1 MRSLDIVLRLR
12 GNGEMEISSRHELRD
27 YQERAV
33 QQVIDKLNCRPLLVA
48 PVGAGKTQIATSI
61 VERLNR
67 RTLWLAHRKELVD
80 QAALRLIAHG
90 LQVGIVMAGYRS
102 TPWAQVQVASVQS
115 LAQRKRPPA
124 GLIVVDEAH
133 HVTARGFANVLA
145 AYPHAAVVGLTA
157 TPFRLDGRGLGQT
170 FGELVVAAYTDE
182 LCDAGVLCRPKVF
195 ASQSPDLHGI
205 RVIAGDYSLEGLAQR
220 TNTQSQN
227 AAIVTTW
234 QQRAAG
240 KRTVAFAV
248 DVLHSRAIVAAFQNA
263 GVPAEHLDGT
273 LPRSAREAILERLRV
288 GRTLVVSN
296 CMVLTE
302 GWDLPSLECAI
313 LARPT
318 ASLNLHIQM
327 VGRAMR
333 ACSNKEAAIVLDH
346 AGNHHAHGLVT
357 RRLNYSLGD
366 EQIRQSEPLGLR
378 RCGACF
384 LLYEPVH
391 PVCPNCG
398 WQAEPAEADRELP
411 PIEGAG
417 ELVAFDDTA
426 FDYRRE
432 VWLALETER
441 AEHGF
446 KEAWSEFRFNERF
459 GTWPLVFKGELI
471 DPKRATPEQKRA
483 VFEQF
488 TSVARERGFRPG
500 WASWKFRDAFGVW
513 PRGFV
518 TEVKQRMEV
527 AA

>member
-1 MRSLDIVLRLR
+1 
-12 GNGEMEISSRHELRD
+12 MEISSRHELRD

-33 QQVIDKLNCRPLLVA
+33 QQVIDTLNCRPLLVA
-48 PVGAGKTQIATSI
+48 PTGSGKSSMGTAI
-61 VERLNR
+61 VERLGR

-80 QAALRLIAHG
+80 QAALRLMAHG
-90 LQVGIVMAGYRS
+90 LQVGIVMAGYRA

-115 LAQRKRPPA
+115 LAQRKRPPV
-124 GLIVVDEAH
+124 GLIMVDEAH
-133 HVTARGFANVLA
+133 HVTARGFASVLA
-145 AYPHAAVVGLTA
+145 FYPDAAVVGLTA
-157 TPFRLDGRGLGQT
+157 TPFRLDGRGLGGT
-170 FGELVVAAYTDE
+170 FGELVVAAYADE

-220 TNTQSQN
+220 TNTQSHN
-227 AAIVTTW
+227 AGIVQTW

-248 DVLHSRAIVAAFQNA
+248 DVPHSRAIVEAFQNA

-273 LPRSAREAILERLRV
+273 LTRPEREAILERLRA

-366 EQIRQSEPLGLR
+366 ELVRQSEPLGLR
-378 RCGACF
+378 RCAACF

-398 WQAEPAEADRELP
+398 WQAEPTESDRELP

-417 ELVAFDDTA
+417 ELIAFDDTA
-426 FDYRRE
+426 FNYRRE

-441 AEHGF
+441 IEHGF

-459 GTWPLVFKGELI
+459 GTWPLVFGGELI
-471 DPKRATPEQKRA
+471 DPKRATTDQKRS

-488 TSVARERGFRPG
+488 TSVARERGYRPG
-500 WASWKFRDAFGVW
+500 WASWKFKDAFGVW

-518 TEVKQRMEV
+518 TEVKKQRMEV